1 MKHIFTILFIFLYT
15 NIYCQKNKFDKFQM
29 LGTWKL
35 IGTINSTK
43 KSSVEIFTPC
53 NVCPDIKLSSDRF
66 AKVLFPDGEIQIFL
80 FKIESNK
87 LTLRTTFDNNKP
99 FLDDTYLVKIK
110 NNSDSLKMEL
120 KQKKLSYT
128 YILRK
133 KLTPTPTPVKRG
145 PIQN

>member
-1 MKHIFTILFIFLYT
+1 MVFSLLFIYNT
-15 NIYCQKNKFDKFQM
+15 YSQDFDRFQI
-29 LGTWKL
+29 LGTWKFVA
-35 IGTINSTK
+35 TKTSINDSNKLAT
-43 KSSVEIFTPC
+43 SLCS
-53 NVCPDIKLSSDRF
+53 VCPDINFNSARF
-66 AKVLFPDGEIQIFL
+66 AKVSFPDGEIQIFL

-87 LTLRTTFDNNKP
+87 LTLRPTFDNTKP

-110 NNSDSLKMEL
+110 NNSDSLEMEL

-145 PIQN
+145 PIQK